1 MTTQKFRRVERRA
14 PRKPSNWLGRVMKL
28 LCVIAGVIIIGAG
41 AGFAFASFQSI
52 PDLSGTIKDPAASTL
67 IYDYKGQLVTPVH
80 AVENRIPIPLQKVP
94 KNLQDAF
101 IAVEDNRFYEHGG
114 IDPRGI
120 LRAIWSNLT
129 SGGIT
134 EGGSTITQQLAKNAL
149 LTQDQS
155 FKRKFQE
162 WVLAYQIEQKYSKQE
177 ILSFYL
183 NQIYFGNGA
192 YGVQAAAYT
201 YFGKSAEELTLA
213 EAALLA
219 GLPKSPNYYSPF
231 DNMKSAKERQATV
244 LEQLVK
250 YGYISQNDADKAKA
264 EELKLTPQRKEN
276 GTIAPYFVDQVLQT
290 LIDKYGTKTVYEGG
304 LKVYTSLDLDMQKAA
319 EAAIGNSLP
328 TYRTDGE
335 GIKQPQGALVA
346 MDPATGE
353 IRAMVGGRGDDFFNR
368 AVLAQRQ
375 PGSSFKPFT
384 YLAALEHGYT
394 AATILKDEPFSSGGW
409 SPQNYSRRTQGD
421 VPLREALI
429 YSLNLPLVR
438 TASDVGI
445 DNVLSYAKKMGI
457 TSLDSKNDSNLSAA
471 LGGLYHG
478 VSPLEMTVAYG
489 VLANNGVKS
498 EPLMILKVVGRNG
511 EVLEEHTPR
520 RAEVIKPQLAYLMT
534 NMLEGVVQR
543 GTGAG
548 ANIGRPAA
556 GKTGTTD
563 DYRDAWFVGY
573 TPNLVATVWI
583 GQDTGGNLDGITGG
597 DLPAQIWR
605 KFMVEATKK
614 LPAASFTRPA
624 GLVNVKINPVDG
636 LLADSQ
642 TKNPKDELFIEGTQP
657 KSSTNNPAG
666 NSKTDLNKTDTTKD
680 VKKMNNAGD
689 DTKEPSG
696 ITDKEKKAATPIKT
710 KDPVTAPKKTN

>member
-1 MTTQKFRRVERRA
+1 
-14 PRKPSNWLGRVMKL
+14 
-28 LCVIAGVIIIGAG
+28 
-41 AGFAFASFQSI
+41 
-52 PDLSGTIKDPAASTL
+52 
-67 IYDYKGQLVTPVH
+67 
-80 AVENRIPIPLQKVP
+80 
-94 KNLQDAF
+94 
-101 IAVEDNRFYEHGG
+101 
-114 IDPRGI
+114 
-120 LRAIWSNLT
+120 
-129 SGGIT
+129 
-134 EGGSTITQQLAKNAL
+134 
-149 LTQDQS
+149 
-155 FKRKFQE
+155 
-162 WVLAYQIEQKYSKQE
+162 
-177 ILSFYL
+177 
-183 NQIYFGNGA
+183 
-192 YGVQAAAYT
+192 
-201 YFGKSAEELTLA
+201 
-213 EAALLA
+213 
-219 GLPKSPNYYSPF
+219 
-231 DNMKSAKERQATV
+231 
-244 LEQLVK
+244 
-250 YGYISQNDADKAKA
+250 
-264 EELKLTPQRKEN
+264 
-276 GTIAPYFVDQVLQT
+276 
-290 LIDKYGTKTVYEGG
+290 
-304 LKVYTSLDLDMQKAA
+304 
-319 EAAIGNSLP
+319 
-328 TYRTDGE
+328 
-335 GIKQPQGALVA
+335 
-346 MDPATGE
+346 
-353 IRAMVGGRGDDFFNR
+353 
-368 AVLAQRQ
+368 
-375 PGSSFKPFT
+375 
-384 YLAALEHGYT
+384 
-394 AATILKDEPFSSGGW
+394 
-409 SPQNYSRRTQGD
+409 
-421 VPLREALI
+421 
-429 YSLNLPLVR
+429 
-438 TASDVGI
+438 
-445 DNVLSYAKKMGI
+445 
-457 TSLDSKNDSNLSAA
+457 
-471 LGGLYHG
+471 
-478 VSPLEMTVAYG
+478 MTVAYG